1 METSRPRNVTPCD
14 NRDKAMT
21 MKFAVLTM
29 IAIPAALIA
38 QPQKAPE
45 PPAAPPKETVGST
58 MVDIATQPAQDVNI
72 KKKAIPA
79 VLVQAKEDP
88 YSTANARN
96 CAQISG
102 AISSLTA
109 VLGQDFD
116 SKEEKARPNRGKQA
130 ASVGKAVVQS
140 LIPFRGVIREISGAA
155 GAQREYETAI
165 DAGIARRGFLRGTAR
180 AKGCRVTT

>member
-1 METSRPRNVTPCD
+1 
-14 NRDKAMT
+14 MT
-21 MKFAVLTM
+21 AKLT
-29 IAIPAALIA
+29 IFVALAIPAALIA

-45 PPAAPPKETVGST
+45 AAAPPKETVGST
-58 MVDIATQPAQDVNI
+58 MADIATQPAQDVNL

-79 VLVQAKEDP
+79 VLERAAEDP
-88 YSTANARN
+88 YSTAGART
-96 CAQISG
+96 CPQIAS
-102 AISSLTA
+102 AVSSLTA

-130 ASVGKAVVQS
+130 ASVGRAVVQS

-155 GAQREYETAI
+155 GEQRRYDAAV

-180 AKGCRVTT
+180 AKGCKLPT

>member
-1 METSRPRNVTPCD
+1 
-14 NRDKAMT
+14 MT
-21 MKFAVLTM
+21 MKFAALTM

-38 QPQKAPE
+38 QPQKAPDASE
-45 PPAAPPKETVGST
+45 APPKETVGSAMT
-58 MVDIATQPAQDVNI
+58 DIATQPAQDINV

-79 VLVQAKEDP
+79 ALVRASQDP
-88 YSTANARN
+88 YSTAGATS

-109 VLGQDFD
+109 VLGRDFD

-140 LIPFRGVIREISGAA
+140 LIPFRGVVREISGAA
-155 GAQREYETAI
+155 GEQRRYDAAV

-180 AKGCRVTT
+180 AKGCRLPT

>member
-1 METSRPRNVTPCD
+1 MHI
-14 NRDKAMT
+14 
-21 MKFAVLTM
+21 KFVALSAIVL
-29 IAIPAALIA
+29 PAALIA

-45 PPAAPPKETVGST
+45 PAAPPKETVGST
-58 MVDIATQPAQDVNI
+58 MADIATQPAQDINVR
-72 KKKAIPA
+72 KKAIPA
-79 VLVQAKEDP
+79 VLVQAAEDP
-88 YSTANARN
+88 YSTAGART
-96 CAQISG
+96 CPQIAS
-102 AISSLTA
+102 AVANLTA

-155 GAQREYETAI
+155 GEQRRYEAAV

-180 AKGCRVTT
+180 AKGCKLPT